1 MVLTGLLI
9 LGSGLFLLTAAGV
22 PEVRHRSQGMFYGWW
37 LAAIAGFVMIITSV
51 PIFHAM
57 TVWAVAMEA
66 HFGWSRIQLGFALS
80 LTRVEGSISGPIAG
94 YLTDRF
100 GARVMVFT
108 GLLILAAGFFLFS
121 QVQNLWMFYL
131 AFFIMSLGNGQGGWL
146 PMMTLLN
153 NWFARQRS
161 TAMAMSMTGMGLG
174 ALILVPAIAWAVN
187 PAEDRLGWRLT
198 AGILG
203 FVVLASAVVIPK
215 LIRNKPQDYG
225 LLPDGEGPG
234 EATTATVRSR
244 AVSDPTEA
252 EFTTS
257 QALRTPAFW
266 FITFGHGLGSMVI
279 LGIFSHLGLLMV
291 EDLGYS
297 VQQTAWI
304 VTVYTAVSMVFQM
317 VGGYVGDRIPKNVAL
332 FIFTAIQ
339 ASAIVLL
346 AGASSLFEFY
356 LFAIIFG
363 VGFGGRNP
371 LTTAIRGEYFGRAS
385 FGKILGISTVP
396 MNIMLLISSP
406 LAGYMRDVQGSYETA
421 FMTLA
426 VLNFIGAGLFLLSK
440 RPQPPVPVPA
450 PSVA

>member
-1 MVLTGLLI
+1 
-9 LGSGLFLLTAAGV
+9 
-22 PEVRHRSQGMFYGWW
+22 
-37 LAAIAGFVMIITSV
+37 MIITSV

-131 AFFIMSLGNGQGGWL
+131 AFFIMSLGNGQSGWL
-146 PMMTLLN
+146 PMMTLMN
-153 NWFARQRS
+153 NWFSRRRS
-161 TAMAMSMTGMGLG
+161 TAMAMTMTGMGLG
-174 ALILVPAIAWAVN
+174 ALILVPAIAWAVD
-187 PAEDRLGWRLT
+187 PDEDRLGWRLT

-203 FVVLASAVVIPK
+203 IVVLASAVIIPK

-225 LLPDGEGPG
+225 LLPDGDRPG
-234 EATTATVRSR
+234 AAMGATSPSVRPR
-244 AVSDPTEA
+244 ASSQQTEP
-252 EFTTS
+252 EFTTA

-266 FITFGHGLGSMVI
+266 FITFGHGFGSMVV

-291 EDLGYS
+291 EDLGFS
-297 VQQTAWI
+297 LQQAAWI
-304 VTVYTAVSMVFQM
+304 FTVYTAVSMVFQM
-317 VGGYVGDRIPKNVAL
+317 LGGYVGDRIPKNVAL
-332 FIFTAIQ
+332 FIFTSVQ
-339 ASAIVLL
+339 AGAVVLL
-346 AGASSLFEFY
+346 AMASSLFDFY
-356 LFAIIFG
+356 LFAIVFG
-363 VGFGGRNP
+363 IGFGGRNP

-396 MNIMLLISSP
+396 MNILLLISSP
-406 LAGYMRDVQGSYETA
+406 MAGYMRDVQGSYETA

-426 VLNFIGAGLFLLSK
+426 VLNFLGAGLFLMSRK
-440 RPQPPVPVPA
+440 PRVPA
-450 PSVA
+450 PTPQAQLV